1 MLGANLRGEMS
12 GGPPKPQ
19 RKNRAA
25 DEWDLVD
32 AVARTLLH
40 VNGSEELTALGG
52 VLFPAMLGNAVARS
66 DLNKLDELKGF
77 VSTHA
82 EILFRFCFIF
92 SINFPL
98 ALTTKFAE
106 TFAIMIA
113 RNCLITKINSSFT
126 DHSIRLTSIYLH
138 FF

>member
-12 GGPPKPQ
+12 GGPPKPP

-40 VNGSEELTALGG
+40 VNGSQELTALGG

-77 VSTHA
+77 VSIIYNIYSRY
-82 EILFRFCFIF
+82 ILVNRFYSSIAVIFI
-92 SINFPL
+92 
-98 ALTTKFAE
+98 
-106 TFAIMIA
+106 
-113 RNCLITKINSSFT
+113 
-126 DHSIRLTSIYLH
+126 
-138 FF
+138 

>member
-12 GGPPKPQ
+12 GGPPKPP

-77 VSTHA
+77 VSTPVIR
-82 EILFRFCFIF
+82 ILYR
-92 SINFPL
+92 SIEYYTVYTVQTWVKYIIKVFQIHVPN
-98 ALTTKFAE
+98 TSK
-106 TFAIMIA
+106 
-113 RNCLITKINSSFT
+113 RNKKNIYIQNIY
-126 DHSIRLTSIYLH
+126 IRISGGSKS
-138 FF
+138 